1 MESEPY
7 DIDMSD
13 SSEPRVFLVGAGPG
27 SPGLLTLRAAELLGS
42 ADIVLYDQLVP
53 KRLLDFVNPAAE
65 TICVRELPGNHP
77 DKYPHIHTML
87 IENAR
92 QGKRVVRLKG
102 GDPLIFGRGG
112 EEAEA
117 LRGAGIPYE
126 IVPGV
131 TAAIAAAAYLDRPLT
146 HRNYSSAV
154 ALVTGHE
161 LPQKP
166 GNKLD
171 WAALARFPGTLAIY
185 MGISRLPLI
194 IEQLIRHGRD
204 PDSPASIV
212 ERVSTGEMRSV
223 NATLATL
230 DEARRGAGL
239 ESPGLILVGEAIA
252 PRVERSWFE
261 SRPLFGQRVLVTR
274 PRRQSGE
281 MVRRLEELG
290 AVPYVLPAIEIREPV
305 DATAL
310 DRTLDDVRAGRWD
323 WIVFSSANGVRGFLD
338 RLAWRGR
345 DARDLGGVRLAA
357 VGPKTA
363 ETLREYRL
371 NADLLPAADFS
382 AEGLAG
388 DLREAVRG
396 KRVLLAKGRQ
406 GRDVLKAEL
415 SKVATVGETIVYE
428 QAETIGDSTDVVD
441 ALRRG
446 EIRFVTLSSPN
457 IARALARRFDDTIR
471 GRIERGEI
479 ELVAI
484 SATTASAIREL
495 SLPVAATA
503 RRATADGLIDE
514 LIRRVR
520 DGELAVG

>member
-1 MESEPY
+1 MSE
-7 DIDMSD
+7 

-27 SPGLLTLRAAELLGS
+27 SPGLLTLRAVELLAT

-53 KRLLDFVNPAAE
+53 KRLLDFVNPNAE

-77 DKYPHIHTML
+77 DKYPHIHTLL

-154 ALVTGHE
+154 AFVTGHE

-194 IEQLIRHGRD
+194 VEQLIRNGRD

-230 DEARRGAGL
+230 DEARRGEGL

-252 PRVERSWFE
+252 PRVDRSWFE

-274 PRRQSGE
+274 PRKQSGA

-290 AVPYVLPAIEIREPV
+290 AVPYVLPAIEIREP
-305 DATAL
+305 DDTASL
-310 DRTLDDVRAGRWD
+310 DRALDDVRAGHWN

-338 RLAWRGR
+338 RLTKRGR
-345 DARDLGGVRLAA
+345 DARDLGGVRIAA

-363 ETLREYRL
+363 DALREYRL
-371 NADLLPAADFS
+371 NADLVPSEDFS

-388 DLREAVRG
+388 ELQEAVRG
-396 KRVLLAKGRQ
+396 RRVLLAKGRQ
-406 GRDVLKAEL
+406 GRDVLKREL
-415 SKVATVGETIVYE
+415 SKIATVGEAIVYE
-428 QAETIGDSTDVVD
+428 QVETVDDASDVID

-457 IARALARRFDDTIR
+457 IARALVGQFDDTIR
-471 GRIERGEI
+471 GRVERGEI

-484 SATTASAIREL
+484 GPTTAAAIRDL
-495 SLPVAATA
+495 SMPVAATA
-503 RRATADGLIDE
+503 RRATGEGLIDP
-514 LIRRVR
+514 LIERVR
-520 DGELAVG
+520 DREMVAG